1 MSAVESISPEAFAV
15 VAFDEVLKRS
25 RADVLR
31 ILLEPHP
38 ASSTAM
44 PDNTAALTFA
54 RICFIFLRPF
64 FSFVFL
70 ATTSRQ
76 LMRAKQDQGRSA
88 WRGSSINIIFEA
100 RIQQMILPGSVDA

>member
-1 MSAVESISPEAFAV
+1 MRTLTLGHSMSAAESISPEAFAV
-15 VAFDEVLKRS
+15 VALDEVLKRS

-54 RICFIFLRPF
+54 RICFIF
-64 FSFVFL
+64 STAIFVSRFL
-70 ATTSRQ
+70 APPSRQ
-76 LMRAKQDQGRSA
+76 PRCQA
-88 WRGSSINIIFEA
+88 GSSTIGMTRPLN
-100 RIQQMILPGSVDA
+100 QHHL